1 MVKTYEFKKGERRK
15 NCANLAVKDGIL
27 KVVGRKI
34 KKSHSRHSRRQGRR
48 RRNRRS
54 RTKRSSNPLSY
65 KENMLQAAGVKEE
78 VLEMAE
84 VVKAVHFS
92 NNISVHLKLD
102 MEQTQNRQR
111 VVKLQPAREDL
122 GHSIVYTIL
131 TDPSGVMDIKRKAGI
146 WGLFFRRRISQPGVF
161 HVRVKGELKK
171 GPTSNHKFDLHALFK
186 IEIS

>member
-1 MVKTYEFKKGERRK
+1 M
-15 NCANLAVKDGIL
+15 
-27 KVVGRKI
+27 
-34 KKSHSRHSRRQGRR
+34 SR
-48 RRNRRS
+48 N
-54 RTKRSSNPLSY
+54 KRSSHQLTY
-65 KENMLQAAGVKEE
+65 KENMLQAAGVTEVEE
-78 VLEMAE
+78 VEE
-84 VVKAVHFS
+84 VTHFS
-92 NNISVHLKLD
+92 NNISVHLVLER
-102 MEQTQNRQR
+102 EQTHNRQR

-146 WGLFFRRRISQPGVF
+146 WGLFFRRRISQPRVF